1 MNERKALQKGSDDSK
16 SSASSSSAGLKEDTL
31 FQATEVDRKV
41 FDDLR
46 NPNLSDS
53 TSDDSFNK
61 KQQAFQKK
69 RRHTEHPKVPFQS
82 LHHPLQV
89 LLLTQHQ
96 KQLIWI

>member
-1 MNERKALQKGSDDSK
+1 MNKRKALQKGSDDSK

-69 RRHTEHPKVPFQS
+69 KEDIPNTQKCLFRVFIIHCKFS
-82 LHHPLQV
+82 F
-89 LLLTQHQ
+89 LLNI
-96 KQLIWI
+96 KSN